1 VGPAGSIGGS
11 TAKDGPAVRREPA
24 RGSRRSAPIG
34 RVRLLVAGLAALLVL
49 AGCGGGESGGGAA
62 PTGPTRTVDSERG
75 PVQVPAT
82 PQRIAVLSGSLAG
95 DLFTLEAPVV
105 AADTRVLGVENDAA
119 GFPPSWSAQA
129 QQQGTQQLASEGAG
143 LSVEQVAAARPDLI
157 IGGGQ
162 GFTAAQ
168 AANAYP
174 QLQQIAPTV
183 LLPAFTQW
191 QDQLTRIADVV
202 GRSDRVPSLLQA
214 YQDRAAQ
221 VRGALRLPPQPT
233 VFLYQARDGKPYVIT
248 PTAALPRIASDLGF
262 VPDDVLTKA
271 NNPPLFG
278 TGDSFETSPELLPT
292 IADAPTAIF
301 VPIGR
306 TPLEQLRNDPVYA
319 RLPAVA
325 AGNAYEVP
333 SSSFRPDYQAA
344 MSTLDTFATL
354 FR

>member
-1 VGPAGSIGGS
+1 MGPVGV
-11 TAKDGPAVRREPA
+11 TGPRWRA
-24 RGSRRSAPIG
+24 
-34 RVRLLVAGLAALLVL
+34 LLAGLAALLVL
-49 AGCGGGESGGGAA
+49 AGCGGGEQGGGS
-62 PTGPTRTVDSERG
+62 GDGETRTVQSERG
-75 PVQVPAT
+75 PVQVPAV
-82 PQRIAVLSGSLAG
+82 PQRIAVLSGGLAG
-95 DLFTLEAPVV
+95 DLFTLQAPVA
-105 AADTRVLGVENDAA
+105 AADPRVLGVQNDAS

-129 QQQGTQQLASEGAG
+129 QQQGTQRLASEGAG
-143 LSVEQVAAARPDLI
+143 LSIEQVAAARPDLI

-191 QDQLTRIADVV
+191 QDQLTRIAEVV
-202 GRSDRVPSLLQA
+202 GRSDRVPGLLQA

-233 VFLYQARDGKPYVIT
+233 VFLYQARDGKSYVIT

-262 VPDDVLTKA
+262 VPDDVIRKA

-278 TGDSFETSPELLPT
+278 TGDSFEVSQELLPQV
-292 IADAPTAIF
+292 ADAPTAIF
-301 VPIGR
+301 VPIGQ
-306 TPLEQLRNDPVYA
+306 TPLDQLRTNPVYA

-325 AGNAYEVP
+325 ANNADEVP
-333 SSSFRPDYQAA
+333 SSSFRPDYQGA

>member
-1 VGPAGSIGGS
+1 MGPVASPVGNGVGSPVGGGWAS
-11 TAKDGPAVRREPA
+11 G
-24 RGSRRSAPIG
+24 G
-34 RVRLLVAGLAALLVL
+34 RPTLRVLLAGLAALLVL
-49 AGCGGGESGGGAA
+49 AGCSGGESGGGS
-62 PTGPTRTVDSERG
+62 GEGGETRTVESERG
-75 PVQVPAT
+75 PVEVPAV

-95 DLFTLEAPVV
+95 DLFTLEAPVA
-105 AADTRVLGVENDAA
+105 AADPRVLGVQADAS

-129 QQQGTQQLASEGAG
+129 QAQGTQRLASEGAG
-143 LSVEQVAAARPDLI
+143 LSIEQVAAARPDLI

-174 QLQQIAPTV
+174 QLQEIAPTV

-202 GRSDRVPSLLQA
+202 GRSDRVPGLLQA
-214 YQDRAAQ
+214 YQDKAAQ
-221 VRGALRLPPQPT
+221 VRGMLRLPPQPT

-278 TGDSFETSPELLPT
+278 TGDSFETSPELLPQ
-292 IADAPTAIF
+292 IADAPTAIV
-301 VPIGR
+301 VPIGQ
-306 TPLEQLRNDPVYA
+306 TPLDQLRTNPVYA
-319 RLPAVA
+319 RLPAFA
-325 AGNAYEVP
+325 SGNAYEVP

-344 MSTLDTFATL
+344 MNTLDTFSTL

>member
-1 VGPAGSIGGS
+1 MGPVGEHA
-11 TAKDGPAVRREPA
+11 TAVGRGMRE
-24 RGSRRSAPIG
+24 GSRRAGAGVG
-34 RVRLLVAGLAALLVL
+34 RLPAARLLVAGLVALLVL
-49 AGCGGGESGGGAA
+49 AGCGGGESGGGAT
-62 PTGPTRTVDSERG
+62 PSGPTRTVDSERG

-95 DLFTLEAPVV
+95 DLFTLEAPVAV
-105 AADTRVLGVENDAA
+105 AEPRVLGVQPDAT

-129 QQQGTQQLASEGAG
+129 TAQGTQRLASEGAG
-143 LSVEQVAAARPDLI
+143 LSIEQIAAARPDLI

-202 GRSDRVPSLLQA
+202 RRSDRVPGLLQA

-278 TGDSFETSPELLPT
+278 TGDSFETSPELLPRV
-292 IADAPTAIF
+292 ADAPTAI
-301 VPIGR
+301 VLPIGQR
-306 TPLEQLRNDPVYA
+306 PLSQLQADPVYA
-319 RLPAVA
+319 RLPSFSSGQV
-325 AGNAYEVP
+325 YELP
-333 SSSFRPDYQAA
+333 STAFRPDYAGA
-344 MSTLDTFATL
+344 MSTLDAFAAQ

>member
-1 VGPAGSIGGS
+1 MGEEAS
-11 TAKDGPAVRREPA
+11 AVRRGTRE
-24 RGSRRSAPIG
+24 GSPRSARSGG
-34 RVRLLVAGLAALLVL
+34 RIPGVRLLLAGLAALLVL
-49 AGCGGGESGGGAA
+49 TACGGGEPAGGAA
-62 PTGPTRTVDSERG
+62 PSGETRTVSSERG
-75 PVQVPAT
+75 DVQVPAA

-95 DLFTLEAPVV
+95 DLYTLEAPVV

-233 VFLYQARDGKPYVIT
+233 VFLYQARDGQPYVIT

-278 TGDSFETSPELLPT
+278 TGDSFETSPELLPVV
-292 IADAPTAIF
+292 ADAPTAI
-301 VPIGR
+301 VLPIGR
-306 TPLEQLRNDPVYA
+306 QPLSQLQADPVYA
-319 RLPAVA
+319 RLPAFSSGQV
-325 AGNAYEVP
+325 YELP
-333 SSSFRPDYQAA
+333 STAFRPDYAGA
-344 MSTLDTFATL
+344 MSTLDAFAAQ

>member
-1 VGPAGSIGGS
+1 MSPVGEHA
-11 TAKDGPAVRREPA
+11 TTVRRTPL
-24 RGSRRSAPIG
+24 
-34 RVRLLVAGLAALLVL
+34 RLLLAGLAALLVL
-49 AGCGGGESGGGAA
+49 AGCGGGGESSGGGAS
-62 PTGPTRTVDSERG
+62 GETRTVESERG
-75 PVQVPAT
+75 PVQVPAA
-82 PQRIAVLSGSLAG
+82 PQRIAVLSGGLAG

-105 AADTRVLGVENDAA
+105 AADPRVLGVQNDAS

-129 QQQGTQQLASEGAG
+129 QQQGTARLASEGAG
-143 LSVEQVAAARPDLI
+143 LSIEQVAAARPDLI

-202 GRSDRVPSLLQA
+202 GRADRVPGLLQA

-221 VRGALRLPPQPT
+221 VRGALRVPPQPT
-233 VFLYQARDGKPYVIT
+233 VFLYQARDGKSYVIT
-248 PTAALPRIASDLGF
+248 PTAALPRIATDLGF
-262 VPDDVLTKA
+262 TADDVITKA
-271 NNPPLFG
+271 DNPPLFG
-278 TGDSFETSPELLPT
+278 TGDSFEVSQELLPRV
-292 IADAPTAIF
+292 ADAPTAIF
-301 VPIGR
+301 VPIGQ
-306 TPLEQLRNDPVYA
+306 TPLDQLRTNPVYA

-325 AGNAYEVP
+325 ANNAYEVP
-333 SSSFRPDYQAA
+333 SSSFRPDYQGA
-344 MSTLDTFATL
+344 MTTLDTFATL